1 MAKKKGFIKSLTS
14 ITSKKV
20 EKTIKKVTK
29 ETPDI
34 IESYFGKVEG
44 HLYTPHGLVSEAGK
58 EFPGQPKTFRTS
70 GMALEWAIK
79 HKKGLVKK

>member
-20 EKTIKKVTK
+20 EKVVKKVTK
-29 ETPDI
+29 KSPDI
-34 IESYFGKVEG
+34 IESYFAKVEG
-44 HLYTPHGLVSEAGK
+44 ASYTPHGLVSEAGK
-58 EFPGQPKTFRTS
+58 EFPGLPKTFKTS
-70 GMALEWAIK
+70 KMALEWAIA

>member
-1 MAKKKGFIKSLTS
+1 MAKKKGFLKSLTN
-14 ITSKKV
+14 KV
-20 EKTIKKVTK
+20 EKTVKKVK
-29 ETPDI
+29 KSPDI
-34 IESYFGKVEG
+34 IESYFSKVEG

>member
-1 MAKKKGFIKSLTS
+1 MAKKKGFLKSLTNR
-14 ITSKKV
+14 V
-20 EKTIKKVTK
+20 EKTVKKVK
-29 ETPDI
+29 KSPDI
-34 IESYFGKVEG
+34 IESYFSKVEG